1 MENLSDFLNQLNE
14 QNDDTEEKG
23 SVSGI
28 NREKAGLSAT
38 ADFDKM
44 PTNLKKMWREYEQGG
59 GHDYDNVWDFI
70 DDVVGFLRAKK
81 FTGRHIAQ
89 WDKKVEKDIAEE

>member
-1 MENLSDFLNQLNE
+1 MKGNLNQWLNKLDEETNNNGE
-14 QNDDTEEKG
+14 QVT
-23 SVSGI
+23 GI
-28 NREKAGLSAT
+28 TKQKTGLAAS

-44 PTNLKKMWREYEQGG
+44 PTNLKRMWREYEQAG

-81 FTGRHIAQ
+81 FTGRHVAE

>member
-1 MENLSDFLNQLNE
+1 MEKLNKFLNQLNE
-14 QNDDTEEKG
+14 KSEE

-28 NREKAGLSAT
+28 TKQKAGLAAS

-44 PTNLKKMWREYEQGG
+44 PTNLKRMWREYEQAG

-70 DDVVGFLRAKK
+70 DDIVGFLRSKK
-81 FTGRHIAQ
+81 FTGRHVAE
-89 WDKKVEKDIAEE
+89 WDKRIEKDIAEE